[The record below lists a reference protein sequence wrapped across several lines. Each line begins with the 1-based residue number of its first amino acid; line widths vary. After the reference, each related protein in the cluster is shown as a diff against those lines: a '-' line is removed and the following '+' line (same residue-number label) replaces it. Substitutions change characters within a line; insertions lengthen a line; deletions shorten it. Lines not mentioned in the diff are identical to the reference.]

1 LIKIEDLLD
10 LQLELD
16 ILKTVL
22 AEERTAHIEAED
34 RSASLDDK
42 LPTANLRSPQACEQS
57 EAMEKELNRAKSVIE
72 ALESQQIILINESEE
87 LKKND
92 EQNKEL
98 LNKRGIEISRL
109 NNELD
114 IHRQKEYLFIED
126 SKMQLLKCSNNE
138 DSPLQRKL
146 KRMQASL
153 EKARD
158 LNSGYQRDQA
168 SHISAEQE
176 MDEIRRQVE
185 AETTEVIM
193 CLQDELSLLQQQL
206 EASKK
211 KERLTNQTLNELQ
224 QERLQLNHKLH
235 EVMKENERFSFVI
248 MEKEKEIELLT
259 NDWDR
264 LAADIESYLVDG
276 NAALVEASD
285 QVAFISKSFSQRKW
299 VEDQVE
305 KICQGISERD
315 ELLGELQNRLKEA
328 DDIRCDLDLKL
339 KSLRGAMQAVNEVHQ
354 QEKGD
359 QEKEIYL
366 LRSQLSEQGYVN
378 NQQVEQIHRIELLL
392 DESIETFVQQ
402 DVLEQNYI
410 SLQRGMEEEIH
421 QLQSQLD
428 QSKRCLAHLLSQTQ
442 DKDLAIEK
450 LKNEEFT
457 VLLRLMSDVLKA
469 KGIIHELE
477 VGFNELQ
484 SSITVS
490 PEETVSQNSDLN
502 FGDRVS

>member
-10 LQLELD
+10 LQLELY
-16 ILKTVL
+16 ILKIVL

-34 RSASLDDK
+34 RSASLGDK
-42 LPTANLRSPQACEQS
+42 LHTANLCSLQACGQS
-57 EAMEKELNRAKSVIE
+57 EAMEKELNCAKSVIE

-114 IHRQKEYLFIED
+114 IHHQKEYLFIED

-158 LNSGYQRDQA
+158 LNTRYQRDQA

-193 CLQDELSLLQQQL
+193 CLQDELSLLQQKL

-211 KERLTNQTLNELQ
+211 NEL
-224 QERLQLNHKLH
+224 LTNHKLH
-235 EVMKENERFSFVI
+235 EVLKENEMFSFVI

-285 QVAFISKSFSQRKW
+285 QVAFISKSFARRKW

-354 QEKGD
+354 QEKSD

-402 DVLEQNYI
+402 EVLEQNDI

-484 SSITVS
+484 SSITVN